1 MVTSRMDIIGQ
12 NGNTG
17 EHYEDTHWADEK
29 IESEAMPNGRWNWYG
44 EGEDQPVWKEDTLG
58 GKAANLRDDMWK
70 VHNQN
75 EAARVKMERYN
86 GYNAKF
92 WIFEEKRYATWE
104 ESQAFYS
111 EQAKEEARVRATSLI
126 DNLTY
131 EEKLAFRD
139 YLVGGS

>member
-44 EGEDQPVWKEDTLG
+44 EGEDQPVWKEDTLEERMI
-58 GKAANLRDDMWK
+58 KCKD
-70 VHNQN
+70 QN
-75 EAARVKMERYN
+75 EEARVKMERYS

-126 DNLTY
+126 DNLTN
-131 EEKLAFRD
+131 EERLAFRD
-139 YLVGGS
+139 RLVGGS

>member
-44 EGEDQPVWKEDTLG
+44 EGEDQPVWKEDTLEERMI
-58 GKAANLRDDMWK
+58 KCKD
-70 VHNQN
+70 QN
-75 EAARVKMERYN
+75 EEARVKMERYS

-139 YLVGGS
+139 RLVGGS

>member
-1 MVTSRMDIIGQ
+1 MDIIGQ

-44 EGEDQPVWKEDTLG
+44 EGEDQPVWKEDTLEERMI
-58 GKAANLRDDMWK
+58 KCKD
-70 VHNQN
+70 QN
-75 EAARVKMERYN
+75 EEARVKMERYS

-139 YLVGGS
+139 RLVGGS